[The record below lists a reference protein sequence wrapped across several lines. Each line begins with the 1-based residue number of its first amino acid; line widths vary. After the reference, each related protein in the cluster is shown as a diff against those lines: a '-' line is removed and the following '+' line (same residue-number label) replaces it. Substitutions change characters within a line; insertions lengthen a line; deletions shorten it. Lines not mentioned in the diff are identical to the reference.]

1 MTRLIPTLLILLLTS
16 CGVDKAQQ
24 IAHGEK
30 LFHSVHVGKNKV
42 IGCISCHTLKP
53 DITTVGPSLYAL
65 NLRAGKLVA
74 ELSAE
79 QYIKQSIINPDA
91 YIVSGY
97 SPAVMFAHYQ
107 DELSEEE
114 INAIIAYLMNLK

>member
-1 MTRLIPTLLILLLTS
+1 MIRLIPVLLILLSTS

-24 IAHGEK
+24 VAHGEK
-30 LFHSVHVGKNKV
+30 LFHSVHIGKNNV

-53 DITTVGPSLYAL
+53 DITTAGPSLYAF
-65 NLRAGKLVA
+65 NLRADKLVA

-91 YIVSGY
+91 YIVNGY

-107 DELSEEE
+107 DELSNDE
-114 INAIIAYLMNLK
+114 ITALVAFLTHQD

>member
-1 MTRLIPTLLILLLTS
+1 MIRLISVLLVLLLCS
-16 CGVDKAQQ
+16 CANQKAQQ
-24 IAHGEK
+24 IAQGEK
-30 LFHSVHVGKNKV
+30 LFHSVHLGKNNV

-53 DITTVGPSLYAL
+53 DVTTVGPSLYAL
-65 NLRAGKLVA
+65 NLRASHLISGLT
-74 ELSAE
+74 AE

-107 DELSEEE
+107 DELSDDE
-114 INAIIAYLMNLK
+114 INAIIAYLMSLK